1 MSAKM
6 GRLAAGVWV
15 AVFLIFAYNAY
26 PTAKEK
32 KPGDKIQFLKTDP
45 EVQYLVDTGSYVSNN
60 IVHLEF
66 KPNLLPQSAMLYL
79 DYCAKTDAVSNLR
92 WTTFLS
98 APLSDWPEKM
108 EFTFENASSNRWV
121 FYTTYTP
128 GPVVHTNGV
137 AVAEFIKAPEKEDV
151 AVPKRAVIYQDGKLI
166 WPNKELLIKTM
177 EEKE

>member
-1 MSAKM
+1 
-6 GRLAAGVWV
+6 
-15 AVFLIFAYNAY
+15 
-26 PTAKEK
+26 
-32 KPGDKIQFLKTDP
+32 
-45 EVQYLVDTGSYVSNN
+45 
-60 IVHLEF
+60 
-66 KPNLLPQSAMLYL
+66 MLYL

-137 AVAEFIKAPEKEDV
+137 AVAEFIKVPEKKDV